1 MRAGNAI
8 YTISKGELLDW
19 LNSLLGTHY
28 TKVEET
34 SNGAPFCQILDAI
47 YPNDIKLSKVN
58 FNPTNENQV
67 LSNYKILQSS
77 FDKHGIE
84 RYIPVQQLIKG
95 TLMATLETLQWFKAF
110 YDEKCNGEEYDGAN
124 RRLEAGCNGP
134 AEKPQTKSKPHA
146 NFAQFNAAR
155 QTPAVSRQNK
165 PSRNMTSTKKNTQSY
180 AVPATTS
187 KTTNVQQKQ
196 QLQQQQQQQNLI
208 KLKEKVDLLKSD
220 NQTLLDERN
229 FYYDKLQAVE
239 QLCLKLENDEFAK
252 QILEVLYQTD
262 EEHGF
267 VSPDEL
273 DI

>member
-8 YTISKGELLDW
+8 YSISKGELLDW

-28 TKVEET
+28 MKVEET

-47 YPNDIKLSKVN
+47 YPNDIKLNKVN
-58 FNPTNENQV
+58 FNPTNENQI

-84 RYIPVQQLIKG
+84 RYIPVPQLIKG

-110 YDEKCNGEEYDGAN
+110 YDEKCNGEEYDGA
-124 RRLEAGCNGP
+124 RRREEVGCNGP
-134 AEKPQTKSKPHA
+134 SEKSQAKSKPHA
-146 NFAQFNAAR
+146 NFTQFNAVR
-155 QTPAVSRQNK
+155 QTPAVRQARTAKNLNSAKK
-165 PSRNMTSTKKNTQSY
+165 PIQT
-180 AVPATTS
+180 PATTS
-187 KTTNVQQKQ
+187 KSTT
-196 QLQQQQQQQNLI
+196 LQHQQQQNLI
-208 KLKEKVDLLKSD
+208 ILKEKVEQLKSD

-239 QLCLKLENDEFAK
+239 QLCLKLENDDFAK
-252 QILEVLYQTD
+252 QILDVLYQTD